1 MPGAESSGFPFG
13 KEQPFVMPEPEK
25 FTAAQMEAAFLAMR
39 ADIAALRDEDCAAIN
54 VDVDQAASTIWGSI
68 PRIELAH
75 EALARLPDGIIGYVD
90 KLRTYAL
97 GVMFAQVQIQLGGQE
112 APIAAWAETVAGH
125 RDTLLE
131 DLAPLVR
138 RGRIPGDFKDQLPPL
153 NGHRNAAD
161 AALLLCAVARRHWAV
176 IENKSEITLEFLTE
190 VEELATNVIGAIA
203 ARDARG
209 RGIDPTGERLRAF
222 TLMAHAYDQ
231 ARRGLTFTF
240 WGQEG
245 RLEQTAPSLYKRG
258 PKGEAKEATEK
269 PVEKLVNPDAPKPV
283 VEPAP
288 ADGPLARPFGS

>member
-1 MPGAESSGFPFG
+1 MPGEA
-13 KEQPFVMPEPEK
+13 QPFLMPEPEK
-25 FTAAQMEAAFLAMR
+25 FTAADMEAAYATMR
-39 ADIAALRDEDCAAIN
+39 PEIIAILEENCPPITT
-54 VDVDQAASTIWGSI
+54 DVDQAASTVWASI
-68 PRIELAH
+68 PRIEMAR
-75 EALARLPDGIIGYVD
+75 EALGRLPDILPFVD
-90 KLRTYAL
+90 KLRTYSL

-112 APIAAWAETVAGH
+112 APIAAWADTVGDH
-125 RDTLLE
+125 RDTLAE
-131 DLAPLVR
+131 DLAPLAR
-138 RGRIPGDFKDQLPPL
+138 RGLIPGDYKEKMPPL

-161 AALLLCAVARRHWAV
+161 GALLLCAVARRHWAV
-176 IENKSEITLEFLTE
+176 IENKSAITVEFLTE
-190 VEELATNVIGAIA
+190 VEQLATNVLGAIA

-245 RLEQTAPSLYKRG
+245 RLDQTAPSLYKRG
-258 PKGEAKEATEK
+258 HKTKAKEAEK
-269 PVEKLVNPDAPKPV
+269 PVEKPVNPDAPKPV